1 MENKL
6 FLEWRSIIR
15 ALQFTCSCGFICVL
29 QSMASDGCCI
39 LPSPR
44 PRVLVSRLQ
53 WLNILMSWCFSLAST
68 GKHDVLFSFVIP
80 VLASWWFSEV
90 GIYILFQV
98 CVYKRCRPAL
108 WSAKEFCSMVC
119 SRLWFNCIIECICSW
134 QPTMVNTCIA
144 KFWLSSLSCDVW
156 RQIHMCIFY
165 PVMWWWSN
173 EGWGLVLT
181 TSISTLP
188 LIHNWCS
195 WFSHPKVL
203 YFVLNQWHLLCIG
216 RSKLIHLPLHQK
228 HKITISV

>member
-53 WLNILMSWCFSLAST
+53 WFNILMSWCFSLAFT

-80 VLASWWFSEV
+80 VLASWWFSEA
-90 GIYILFQV
+90 GMCIFFQV

-119 SRLWFNCIIECICSW
+119 SRLWFPVTQFNCILES
-134 QPTMVNTCIA
+134 MLLA
-144 KFWLSSLSCDVW
+144 ADHGL
-156 RQIHMCIFY
+156 HMYGDRYMCVFID
-165 PVMWWWSN
+165 PVMSWWSRG
-173 EGWGLVLT
+173 EG
-181 TSISTLP
+181 
-188 LIHNWCS
+188 
-195 WFSHPKVL
+195 
-203 YFVLNQWHLLCIG
+203 
-216 RSKLIHLPLHQK
+216 
-228 HKITISV
+228 